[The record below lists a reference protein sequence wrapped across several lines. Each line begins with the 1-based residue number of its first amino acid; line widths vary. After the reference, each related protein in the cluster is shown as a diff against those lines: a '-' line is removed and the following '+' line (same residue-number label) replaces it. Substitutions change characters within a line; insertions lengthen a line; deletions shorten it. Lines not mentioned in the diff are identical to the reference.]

1 MQFFIQFQHFQQFQQ
16 FQNPL
21 LKPARDCEIF
31 LQQKLLLISELVVKN
46 KNVWIFIFNI
56 LLQKIVKVIRFSIP
70 NQRPK

>member
-21 LKPARDCEIF
+21 LKPARYCKIF
-31 LQQKLLLISELVVKN
+31 LQQILLLISELVVKN

>member
-21 LKPARDCEIF
+21 LKPARYCEIV

-56 LLQKIVKVIRFSIP
+56 LLQKIGKVIRFSIP